1 MYQPLKVYPPPP
13 SGTLPNLESDV
24 YCTSDVQ
31 EIEKS
36 FKYSNSSTGGRAARK
51 EAMSD
56 DLHLVCSNS
65 PQFDELSTLAAK
77 YKEDVRN
84 FGELEGVLNS
94 STTDRGGGNMPIDLG
109 AELFRCRVLNR
120 QWLERCISN
129 PVAKETDD
137 FVRRVCSALRQTE
150 QPCHAGQNEARHGI
164 HEFRLIP
171 EVSGIIARGV
181 TEAVLLAGG
190 DARGAIATRVVR
202 ELDIVWADVCVPIIE
217 GERKSLEYDLPAIR
231 KLGAFVLRLMQMN
244 SNSKGAATLHATA
257 SCEFSSVVHTFHRVY
272 REDWYTASR
281 VPSSDLLDACTKEF
295 DDATGQRLCEWLST
309 NGRAFHDALVVDCI
323 SIEELRG
330 KSEFAEEW
338 HGLVVQDSSLDPS
351 ADALITPPS
360 YLKSFQ
366 SDTGRIYACA
376 RTAHGGSLRVLG
388 VVRCLFVLRHMIANG
403 LFSLGKFD
411 CEYAKTLVGLEKQRI
426 AYKTTDV
433 ISKLLLICQDFEFA
447 TDAATIDKFVDSIV
461 EQRTSKPA
469 STVGHHQLRNPG
481 VAASA
486 VCAIPSSS
494 SLSGDPYS
502 VHTPQRGR
510 HGLDY
515 LVKPYAKLK
524 SIDFKP
530 SRVARASLV
539 EYVVVVSL
547 ASAVNEVLSHRTLS
561 IVAIGISNSALV
573 DRVASNITSLR
584 FAKGSAMGRVIDNGN
599 GVNRAALT
607 QMISQTVRKLLK
619 AGSEA
624 VDVAHRAGAPGTI
637 AWNCT
642 YKPTRS
648 TNELLL
654 HIGIG
659 VTDPCCYVFLD
670 ACLRVKSYLD
680 ESWPLPCGFTWA
692 RVQPRRGKARRA
704 GPKEAEDAASDGG
717 DATAET
723 SVA

>member
-1 MYQPLKVYPPPP
+1 MYL
-13 SGTLPNLESDV
+13 
-24 YCTSDVQ
+24 
-31 EIEKS
+31 
-36 FKYSNSSTGGRAARK
+36 YSNSLTGGRAARK
-51 EAMSD
+51 EAMSN
-56 DLHLVCSNS
+56 DLQLVCSNS

-94 STTDRGGGNMPIDLG
+94 RTTEGGGGNKTVDLG
-109 AELFRCRVLNR
+109 AELFRCHVLNR

-190 DARGAIATRVVR
+190 DVRGVIATRVVR

-244 SNSKGAATLHATA
+244 SNSKGVATLHATA
-257 SCEFSSVVHTFHRVY
+257 CCEFSSVAHTFHRCVTD
-272 REDWYTASR
+272 DWFTSSR
-281 VPSSDLLDACTKEF
+281 VSSSDLLDACTKEF

-309 NGRAFHDALVVDCI
+309 NGRSFHDALAVDCI

-330 KSEFAEEW
+330 KSEFADEW
-338 HGLVVQDSSLDPS
+338 HGLFVQDSSMDPS

-360 YLKSFQ
+360 YLGSFQ
-366 SDTGRIYACA
+366 SDTGRVYACTG
-376 RTAHGGSLRVLG
+376 TAHGGSLRVLG

-403 LFSLGKFD
+403 LFPLGKFD
-411 CEYAKTLVGLEKQRI
+411 CEYAKTLVDLEKQRI

-433 ISKLLLICQDFEFA
+433 ISKLLLICQDFECR

-469 STVGHHQLRNPG
+469 STVEHQLRNPG

-530 SRVARASLV
+530 SRVARASLI

-547 ASAVNEVLSHRTLS
+547 ASAINEVLSHRVLS

-584 FAKGSAMGRVIDNGN
+584 FAKGSAMGRVIDHGN
-599 GVNRAALT
+599 VVNRAALT

-624 VDVAHRAGAPGTI
+624 VDVAQRAGAPGAT
-637 AWNCT
+637 AWACT

-654 HIGIG
+654 HIGMG
-659 VTDPCCYVFLD
+659 VTDPLCYVFLD

-692 RVQPRRGKARRA
+692 RVQPRRGKARRIG
-704 GPKEAEDAASDGG
+704 GPKEEADGVDGDG

>member
-1 MYQPLKVYPPPP
+1 M
-13 SGTLPNLESDV
+13 
-24 YCTSDVQ
+24 
-31 EIEKS
+31 
-36 FKYSNSSTGGRAARK
+36 SNGLQR
-51 EAMSD
+51 
-56 DLHLVCSNS
+56 VCSNS

-84 FGELEGVLNS
+84 FGELEGVLNL
-94 STTDRGGGNMPIDLG
+94 STTDSDGGNKTVDLG

-120 QWLERCISN
+120 QWLERCIAN

-137 FVRRVCSALRQTE
+137 FVKRVCSALRQTE

-171 EVSGIIARGV
+171 EVSGIITRGV

-190 DARGAIATRVVR
+190 DARGAIASRVVR

-231 KLGAFVLRLMQMN
+231 KLGAFVLRLVQMN
-244 SNSKGAATLHATA
+244 SNSKAAATLHATA
-257 SCEFSSVVHTFHRVY
+257 CCEFSGVAHTFHRVVTD
-272 REDWYTASR
+272 DWYTASR
-281 VPSSDLLDACTKEF
+281 VPSSDLFNACTKEF
-295 DDATGQRLCEWLST
+295 NEATGQWLCEWLST
-309 NGRAFHDALVVDCI
+309 SGRAFHDALVVDCI

-330 KSEFAEEW
+330 KSEFADEW
-338 HGLVVQDSSLDPS
+338 HGLFVKDSSLDPS

-360 YLKSFQ
+360 YLGSFQ
-366 SDTGRIYACA
+366 SDTGRIYACT
-376 RTAHGGSLRVLG
+376 RTAHGCSLRVLG
-388 VVRCLFVLRHMIANG
+388 VVRCMFVLRHMIANG
-403 LFSLGKFD
+403 LFPLGKFD
-411 CEYAKTLVGLEKQRI
+411 CEYAKALVGLEKQRI

-461 EQRTSKPA
+461 EQRNSKPPRA
-469 STVGHHQLRNPG
+469 AEHQLRNPG

-486 VCAIPSSS
+486 FCAIPSSS
-494 SLSGDPYS
+494 LLSDDAYS

-510 HGLDY
+510 RGLDY

-530 SRVARASLV
+530 SRVARASLI
-539 EYVVVVSL
+539 EYVIVVSL
-547 ASAVNEVLSHRTLS
+547 ASAVNEVLSHRALS

-573 DRVASNITSLR
+573 DRVASNMTSLR
-584 FAKGSAMGRVIDNGN
+584 FAKGSAMGRVIDHGN
-599 GVNRAALT
+599 VVNRAALT
-607 QMISQTVRKLLK
+607 QMISQTVRKILK

-624 VDVAHRAGAPGTI
+624 SDVAQRAGAPGAT

-654 HIGIG
+654 HIGMG

-680 ESWPLPCGFTWA
+680 ESWPLPHAFTWT
-692 RVQPRRGKARRA
+692 RVQPRRGKARR
-704 GPKEAEDAASDGG
+704 GPKEAEDAVSDGG

-723 SVA
+723 HVA